1 MVKGLD
7 LFRERFRKFEGSFI
21 LIGGAACDEWF
32 SSVGLEFR
40 ATKDL
45 DIVLIIEAIDPE
57 FVATLRAFIEEGEYE
72 VRQCTEGTPVL
83 YRFAKPK
90 REEFPF
96 MLEFFSRK
104 PSGLDLAEGQ
114 KIVPFPTDATY
125 RSLSAILLDDDYYTL
140 IQLHRDVRDG
150 IPVASATALIPLKAR
165 AWIDLN
171 RSKRAG
177 EVVDSRDIAKH
188 RNDVF
193 RLAATLPGEPGPV
206 LPEAIIA
213 DLSQFLSAFPEDSPE
228 WPAILSSLKTTI
240 GDGIR
245 PDLLRTAIQTFFRLP
260 L

>member
-114 KIVPFPTDATY
+114 KIVPFPTEPRMRAC
-125 RSLSAILLDDDYYTL
+125 S
-140 IQLHRDVRDG
+140 HVKVDVPRG
-150 IPVASATALIPLKAR
+150 IVGML
-165 AWIDLN
+165 
-171 RSKRAG
+171 
-177 EVVDSRDIAKH
+177 V
-188 RNDVF
+188 
-193 RLAATLPGEPGPV
+193 TLPIE
-206 LPEAIIA
+206 
-213 DLSQFLSAFPEDSPE
+213 
-228 WPAILSSLKTTI
+228 
-240 GDGIR
+240 
-245 PDLLRTAIQTFFRLP
+245 LLRGKQEDPSCIGNGSYSFEGP
-260 L
+260 CMD